1 MDFLLSWNGLLYNGP
16 ALCLLAYFLWVRP
29 GLGTVVAGLAGGR
42 VLGPLAGFDQWIPF
56 SVHMTLVGTAVLA
69 RVPAADGPI
78 GLDPVLVAGALVVGL
93 QTSYVYLAVW
103 AAPTPWGTG
112 LLVGVGLAGLQR
124 LGLSILAAARPS
136 GAS

>member
-16 ALCLLAYFLWVRP
+16 ALCLLAYLLWVRP
-29 GLGTVVAGLAGGR
+29 AVGIVVAGLAGVR
-42 VLGPLAGFDQWIPF
+42 VLGPVAGLDQWIPF
-56 SVHMTLVGTAVLA
+56 SVHMTLVGVAALA
-69 RVPAADGPI
+69 RASADGPI
-78 GLDPVLVAGALVVGL
+78 GLDPALVAGALVVGL
-93 QTSYVYLAVW
+93 QTSYVYLTVW

>member
-1 MDFLLSWNGLLYNGP
+1 MDFLLSWNGLLYNAP
-16 ALCLLAYFLWVRP
+16 ALCLLAYLLWVRP
-29 GLGTVVAGLAGGR
+29 AVGIVVAGLAGVR
-42 VLGPLAGFDQWIPF
+42 VLGPVAGLDQWIPF
-56 SVHMTLVGTAVLA
+56 SVHMTLVGVAALA
-69 RVPAADGPI
+69 WASADGPI
-78 GLDPVLVAGALVVGL
+78 GLDPVLVAGALIVGL
-93 QTSYVYLAVW
+93 QTSYVYLTVW

>member
-1 MDFLLSWNGLLYNGP
+1 MDFLLSWNGLLYNAP
-16 ALCLLAYFLWVRP
+16 ALCLLAYLLWVRP
-29 GLGTVVAGLAGGR
+29 AVGIVVAGLAGVR
-42 VLGPLAGFDQWIPF
+42 VLGPVAGLDQWIPF
-56 SVHMTLVGTAVLA
+56 SVHMTLVGVAALA
-69 RVPAADGPI
+69 WATADGPI

-93 QTSYVYLAVW
+93 QTSYVYLTVW

>member
-1 MDFLLSWNGLLYNGP
+1 MDFLLSWNGLLYNAP
-16 ALCLLAYFLWVRP
+16 ALCLLAYLLWVRP
-29 GLGTVVAGLAGGR
+29 AVGIVVAGLAGVR
-42 VLGPLAGFDQWIPF
+42 VLGPVAGLDQWIPF
-56 SVHMTLVGTAVLA
+56 SVHMTLVGVAALA
-69 RVPAADGPI
+69 WATADGPI

-93 QTSYVYLAVW
+93 QASYVYLAVW